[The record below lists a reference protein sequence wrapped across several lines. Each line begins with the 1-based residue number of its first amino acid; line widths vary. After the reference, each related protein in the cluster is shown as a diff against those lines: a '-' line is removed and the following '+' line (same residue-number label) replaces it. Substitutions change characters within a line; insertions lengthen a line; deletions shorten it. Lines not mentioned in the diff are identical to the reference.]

1 MTRVNMMDTLV
12 GFDEA
17 LRAKQIKTARMPG
30 NEKIHIHQDMPAP
43 MTPRITY
50 ARLKG
55 AHVTAVAVI
64 TFGDPVEGV
73 RCFHIGYAV
82 REDQRGNGLAKEL
95 VAAALEDF
103 AGNMHKNGL
112 DEFWFEASVD
122 RDNLASAAVAKAV
135 LNIEP
140 EDRIDDTDG
149 TPIWHY
155 LKHVSLART

>member
-1 MTRVNMMDTLV
+1 MPRVNMMETLV
-12 GFDEA
+12 GFDKA
-17 LRAKQIKTARMPG
+17 LRAKQIGTARMPG

-43 MTPRITY
+43 NTPRITY

-55 AHVTAVAVI
+55 SHVTAVTVI
-64 TFGDPVEGV
+64 TTGDPVNGV

-82 REDQRGNGLAKEL
+82 REDQRGKGLAKEL

-112 DEFWFEASVD
+112 DEFWVEASVD
-122 RDNLASAAVAKAV
+122 QDNPASAAVARAV
-135 LNIEP
+135 LDVEP
-140 EDRIDDTDG
+140 EDETDNTDG

-155 LKHVSLART
+155 LKHLSQA